1 MTQGSLPAPPRGR
14 KFWPLVLRIVV
25 AIALFAWLGTHLDWK
40 AIARTMSTI
49 DPKWAIAALLVLW
62 AGLGIAVVRWHT
74 ILKAL
79 GSDFHWGETV
89 RVFGG
94 GLFLSLFLPTSIGGD
109 VYRLARVGRS
119 GFGTGRAGVSLL
131 VERGIGL
138 LALLLLVAPVVYA
151 NKRTQD
157 LVPLALGLG
166 LAAVSVL
173 FLFGLWGRPVTTFLA
188 RRIPILEPVLGHGT
202 WEAIV
207 RTAPTVFVLSL
218 LNHMATIG
226 SNYLLARALH
236 VSLGFWD
243 AMALIPLVILAGQL
257 PIAPG
262 GLGVR
267 EAAFVYFLGRA
278 GIGHEPALAVG
289 LAWLAAL
296 YLTGGIGA
304 LLFLADRR
312 KEPTKAGLDLETIP
326 LAPSGVDTPSNPT

>member
-1 MTQGSLPAPPRGR
+1 MTDRTEPPKPR
-14 KFWPLVLRIVV
+14 KFWPIVIRVVV
-25 AIALFAWLGTHLDWK
+25 ALALFAWLGTHLDWK
-40 AIARTMSTI
+40 SIGKTLAAI
-49 DPKWAIAALLVLW
+49 DPLWAAAAIGVLW
-62 AGLGIAVVRWHT
+62 LGLGIAVVRWHK
-74 ILKAL
+74 ILAAL
-79 GSDFHWGETV
+79 GSDFHWGETL

-119 GFGTGRAGVSLL
+119 GFGAGRAGVSLL

-138 LALLLLVAPVVYA
+138 LALLLLVAPVVCVH
-151 NKRTQD
+151 KRTHD
-157 LVPLALGLG
+157 LMPLALGLG
-166 LAAVSVL
+166 LAAVSML

-188 RRIPILEPVLGHGT
+188 KRVPLLEPVLGHGT

-207 RTAPTVFVLSL
+207 STAPTVFFLSL

-236 VSLGFWD
+236 VPLGFWD
-243 AMALIPLVILAGQL
+243 AMALIPLIILAGQL

-267 EAAFVYFLGRA
+267 EAAFVYFLARA
-278 GIGHEPALAVG
+278 GIGHEQALAVG

-296 YLTGGIGA
+296 YLTGGVGA
-304 LLFLADRR
+304 ALFLADRR
-312 KEPTKAGLDLETIP
+312 KAPKQGPLDLESIP
-326 LAPSGVDTPSNPT
+326 LAPTGVDSPASPP

>member
-1 MTQGSLPAPPRGR
+1 M
-14 KFWPLVLRIVV
+14 V
-25 AIALFAWLGTHLDWK
+25 ALALFAWLGTHLDWK
-40 AIARTMSTI
+40 AIGHTMATI
-49 DPKWAIAALLVLW
+49 DPLWAAAAIGVLW
-62 AGLGIAVVRWHT
+62 LGLGIAVVRWHT
-74 ILKAL
+74 LLKAL

-119 GFGTGRAGVSLL
+119 GFGAGRAGVSLL

-138 LALLLLVAPVVYA
+138 LALLLLVAPVVCVH
-151 NKRTQD
+151 KRTQD
-157 LVPLALGLG
+157 LMPLALGLG
-166 LAAVSVL
+166 LAALSML

-188 RRIPILEPVLGHGT
+188 RRVPLLEPVLGHGT

-207 RTAPTVFVLSL
+207 STAPTVFFLSL

-226 SNYLLARALH
+226 SNFLLARALH

-267 EAAFVYFLGRA
+267 EAAFVYFLHRA
-278 GIGHEPALAVG
+278 GIPPEQALAVG
-289 LAWLAAL
+289 IAWLAAL
-296 YLTGGIGA
+296 YLTGGVGA
-304 LLFLADRR
+304 LLFLVDRR
-312 KEPTKAGLDLETIP
+312 SGPKRDPLDLEAIP
-326 LAPSGVDTPSNPT
+326 LAPTGVDSPTNPT

>member
-1 MTQGSLPAPPRGR
+1 MLSKPKGR
-14 KFWPLVLRIVV
+14 KFWPLVIRVLV
-25 AIALFAWLGTHLDWK
+25 AVALFAWLGTHLDWK
-40 AIARTMSTI
+40 SIGNTLAAI
-49 DPKWAIAALLVLW
+49 DPKWAALALLVLW
-62 AGLGIAVVRWHT
+62 TGLGIAVVRWHVL
-74 ILKAL
+74 LKAL

-119 GFGTGRAGVSLL
+119 GFGAGRAGVSLL

-138 LALLLLVAPVVYA
+138 LALLLLVAPVVA
-151 NKRTQD
+151 ENKSTQD

-166 LAAVSVL
+166 LSAVSIL

-188 RRIPILEPVLGHGT
+188 RRVPLLEPVLGHGT

-207 RTAPTVFVLSL
+207 STAPTVFFLSL
-218 LNHMATIG
+218 LNHLATIG

-278 GIGHEPALAVG
+278 GIGHEQALAVG
-289 LAWLAAL
+289 LAWLASL
-296 YLTGGIGA
+296 YLTGGVGA
-304 LLFLADRR
+304 LLFLSDRR
-312 KEPTKAGLDLETIP
+312 REPRQAPLDLETVP
-326 LAPSGVDTPSNPT
+326 LAPSGVDSPANPP